1 MGMEF
6 CIYKTEQAENR
17 YVFQII
23 KKFMEN
29 GTVKNM
35 KKEDSG
41 IQVQELSYFYAH
53 KNKSFRIV
61 NIIDGSDMVGEAL
74 MWWTALPWRAGILW
88 HTGRAHRVFVRL

>member
-1 MGMEF
+1 MEF
-6 CIYKTEQAENR
+6 CIYKTEQVENR

-53 KNKSFRIV
+53 KNKSFHIV

-74 MWWTALPWRAGILW
+74 TTLMIKEEYIILES
-88 HTGRAHRVFVRL
+88 GELFFLLDK